1 MKKTIFLLAFFL
13 LTTNIFAQEN
23 EHLLNNRESEPVV
36 YEIKKAVYFLAS
48 EELQG
53 RLPSTQGDS
62 LAVQYITNIFQ
73 KNNLKP
79 LFSTFHQEVA
89 FKDISSIMT
98 NPKQAGPK
106 TKFSRNV
113 VGVLEGN
120 DPILKNEY
128 IVIGAHFDHLGLA
141 KDGIIS
147 GSRSKETNKIHY
159 GADDNA
165 SGVALMLDLVHKFS
179 SRDRKRSIIFIAFA
193 CEETGLIGS
202 RKFLEELPFNPK
214 QIVAMFNF
222 DMVGKLKNNSL
233 TIGGSKTSKQ
243 SEKIIKK
250 YAKANNLKASLSP
263 SGMGPS
269 DHASFYAKNIPV
281 FYFTTGADST
291 YHTNYDK
298 PELLNY
304 KGMKKVSALAFDIV
318 IDVANRKDRLKFK
331 VVKESTNNGARPELK
346 VTLGIMPDVSGST
359 EGIRIDMISPDK
371 PAYKAGLQIGD
382 VIIELNEKKVTDI
395 YSYMNILM
403 SLNEN
408 QTVKVKVKREGKT
421 KTFKLKL

>member
-1 MKKTIFLLAFFL
+1 MKKIIFILVLSL
-13 LTTNIFAQEN
+13 LTSNLFAQLETSTI
-23 EHLLNNRESEPVV
+23 REGEPLI
-36 YEIKKAVYFLAS
+36 YDIKKAVYFLAS
-48 EELQG
+48 DKLQG
-53 RLPSTQGDS
+53 RLPFTTGDS
-62 LAVQYITNIFQ
+62 LAVEYITNIFQ
-73 KNNLKP
+73 KKKLKP
-79 LFSTFHQEVA
+79 MFSTYHQEVS
-89 FKDISSIMT
+89 FKDMSSIMT

-106 TKFSRNV
+106 TKFSRNII
-113 VGVLEGN
+113 GVLEGN
-120 DPILKNEY
+120 DSNLKKEY
-128 IVIGAHFDHLGLA
+128 IVIGAHFDHLGL
-141 KDGIIS
+141 GEGGMMS
-147 GSRSKETNKIHY
+147 GSRSKEKNKIHY

-165 SGVALMLDLVHKFS
+165 SGVALMLDLLEKFS
-179 SRDRKRSIIFIAFA
+179 FRDRKRSIIFVAFA
-193 CEETGLIGS
+193 CEEIGLIGS
-202 RKFLEELPFNPK
+202 RKFLEELPFDSK

-250 YAKANNLKASLSP
+250 HAKANQLNVALSP

-291 YHTNYDK
+291 YHTHYDK

-304 KGMKKVSALAFDIV
+304 AGMEKVSKLAFDIV
-318 IDVANRKDRLKFK
+318 NDVANRKDRLKFK
-331 VVKESTNNGARPELK
+331 TVKESKNSGARPNLK

-371 PAYKAGLQIGD
+371 PADKAGMQVGD
-382 VIIELNEKKVTDI
+382 IIIELNNKKVTDI

-403 SLNEN
+403 TLKEN
-408 QTVKVKVKREGKT
+408 QTVKVKVKREGRT
-421 KTFKLKL
+421 KELKLKL